1 MNMFVGNVLIL
12 YLLSPPGDDGHNVIQ
27 TSFNNQERYSMS
39 NDSEKIIYTMMK
51 VSKFYQN
58 KPVLKD
64 ISLSYFY
71 GAKIGVLGLNGSGKS
86 SLLRIMAGVDEENNG
101 KAVLSPGY
109 TLGFL
114 EQEPLL
120 DPDKTVQ
127 AIVEEGMRESV
138 ELVKEYNEISEKF
151 AEPMSDDEMN
161 QLIERQG
168 ALQEKI
174 DHRDIWDIDARLEMA
189 MDALRCPPGDTPI
202 RILSGGEKR
211 RVALCRLLLQKPDIL
226 LLDEPTN
233 HLDAET
239 VAWLER
245 HLQQYEGTVI
255 AVTHDRYF
263 LDNVA
268 GWILELDRGQGSPWK
283 GNYSSWLAQKQQR
296 LQQEE
301 KRETER
307 QKTLQREL
315 EWISMSPKGRQTKA
329 KARINAYDALMS
341 QNYEKQEKDLEI
353 FIPPGPRLGKVVI
366 EADNV
371 SKAYGDRLLFEGMTF
386 ALPAGGIVGV
396 IGPNGAGKT
405 TLFNMITNMETPD
418 SGTIKVGETVS
429 LAYVDQERDTL
440 DPNKTIW
447 EVISGGSDL
456 IELGRREVNSRA
468 YVARFNF
475 SGADQQKKVNMIS
488 GGERNRAHLACIL
501 KEGANVLLLDEPTND
516 LDVNTMR
523 ALEEALEH
531 FGGCA
536 VIISHDRWFLD
547 RIATHI
553 LAFEGDST
561 VVWFEGNYSDYEAD
575 RKKRLGKAA
584 DQPHRIKYRHL
595 TR

>member
-1 MNMFVGNVLIL
+1 
-12 YLLSPPGDDGHNVIQ
+12 
-27 TSFNNQERYSMS
+27 MS
-39 NDSEKIIYTMMK
+39 SDSKKIIYSMMR

-58 KPVLKD
+58 KTVLKN

-86 SLLRIMAGVDEENNG
+86 SLLRVMAGVDQEYNG
-101 KAVLSPGY
+101 EAVLSPGY

-114 EQEPLL
+114 EQEPVL

-127 AIVEEGMRESV
+127 AVVEEGMRESV
-138 ELVKEYNEISEKF
+138 DLLREYNEITEKF

-161 QLIERQG
+161 RLIERQG
-168 ALQEKI
+168 ELQEKI
-174 DHRDIWDIDARLEMA
+174 DQGDLWDIDSRLEMA
-189 MDALRCPPGDTPI
+189 MDALRCPPGDTLI

-239 VAWLER
+239 VAWLEH

-268 GWILELDRGQGSPWK
+268 GWILELDRGEGIPWK
-283 GNYSSWLAQKQQR
+283 GNYSSWLLQKQQR

-329 KARINAYDALMS
+329 KARINAYESLMNQS
-341 QNYEKQEKDLEI
+341 YEKQESDLEI
-353 FIPPGPRLGKVVI
+353 YIPPGPRLGKVVI
-366 EADNV
+366 EADGV
-371 SKAYGDRLLFEGMTF
+371 SKGFGDRLLFEGMTF
-386 ALPAGGIVGV
+386 ALPAGGIVGI

-405 TLFNMITNMETPD
+405 TLFKMITGKETPD
-418 SGTIKVGETVS
+418 SGTINLGETVS

-440 DPNKTIW
+440 DPDKSIW
-447 EVISGGSDL
+447 EVISGGSDMVK
-456 IELGRREVNSRA
+456 LGEREVNSRA
-468 YVARFNF
+468 YVGRFNF
-475 SGADQQKKVNMIS
+475 SGSDQQKKVNMIS

-523 ALEEALEH
+523 ALEEALEN

-553 LAFEGDST
+553 LAFEGDSS
-561 VVWFEGNYSDYEAD
+561 VEWFEGNYSDYEAD

-584 DQPHRIKYRHL
+584 DQPHRVKYRQL